1 MPHISEVRGRKK
13 PPQRRVRLPADD
25 SKVDR
30 YNKTVKDHD
39 RAVRKQGMSND
50 PADHRRVKELAAQLA
65 EVRQQIE
72 DDEIEF
78 VFQAMPRNRYSDL
91 LEEHPPSDE
100 DKEAGLA
107 FNADTFPPALI
118 AECLIEPEGVDVQEA
133 TRIWAE
139 WSDAECEM
147 LLANAI
153 AVNRSLK
160 DIPFTKSDTG
170 ETASSDVSS
179 TIAPIGESLTVGS

>member
-1 MPHISEVRGRKK
+1 MAHISEIRGRKK
-13 PPQRRVRLPADD
+13 PPQRRVRIPADD
-25 SKVDR
+25 SLVDR
-30 YNKTVKDHD
+30 YNKTVKEHD
-39 RAVRKQGMSND
+39 KAVRKQGMSND
-50 PADHRRVKELAAQLA
+50 PNDHRRVKELAGQMDDL
-65 EVRQQIE
+65 RQRIE
-72 DDEIEF
+72 NDEIEF
-78 VFQAMPRNRYSDL
+78 VFQAMPRTRYSEL

-118 AECLIEPEGVDVQEA
+118 AECLIDPEGVDVKEA

-139 WSDAECEM
+139 WSDAECEL

-170 ETASSDVSS
+170 GTASSEGNS
-179 TIAPIGESLTVGS
+179 TIARSGESLTAVS